1 MLKGDRKML
10 SEEQVKRLVELRKE
24 EMVLITRKI
33 DFEKEE
39 TDKAVP
45 DDKTRIEIERINLRL
60 KEIEKESAI
69 IKDLPKPVTRDQ
81 LAKEL
86 EVSNRTE
93 DEIIEDYTKRIDKK
107 RLEIEEQVREYVN
120 DNDLT

>member
-1 MLKGDRKML
+1 ML

-33 DFEKEE
+33 DIEKEE

>member
-1 MLKGDRKML
+1 ML

-24 EMVLITRKI
+24 EMVLVTRKM
-33 DFEKEE
+33 DFEKEQDDN
-39 TDKAVP
+39 TKSN
-45 DDKTRIEIERINLRL
+45 DKTRIEIERINLRL
-60 KEIEKESAI
+60 KEIEKESDE
-69 IKDLPKPVTRDQ
+69 IKDLPKPITRDM

-93 DEIIEDYTKRIDKK
+93 DEIIEDYTNRINKK

>member
-1 MLKGDRKML
+1 ML
-10 SEEQVKRLVELRKE
+10 SEEQIKRLVELRKE
-24 EMVLITRKI
+24 EMVLITRKV
-33 DFEKEE
+33 DFEKGE
-39 TDKAVP
+39 TDNTAP
-45 DDKTRIEIERINLRL
+45 DDKTRIELERINLRL
-60 KEIEKESAI
+60 KEIEEESAL
-69 IKDLPKPVTRDQ
+69 IKDLPKPIPRDQ

-93 DEIIEDYTKRIDKK
+93 DEIIEDYTNRLDKK

>member
-1 MLKGDRKML
+1 ML
-10 SEEQVKRLVELRKE
+10 SEEQLKRLVELRKE

-33 DFEKEE
+33 DFEKGE
-39 TDKAVP
+39 TDNTVP

-60 KEIEKESAI
+60 KEIEKESNV
-69 IKDLPKPVTRDQ
+69 IKDLPKPITRDL

-93 DEIIEDYTKRIDKK
+93 DEVIEDYTNRINKK

>member
-1 MLKGDRKML
+1 ML
-10 SEEQVKRLVELRKE
+10 SEEQIKRLVELRKE

-33 DFEKEE
+33 DFEKEQN
-39 TDKAVP
+39 DNKNP

-60 KEIEKESAI
+60 KEIEEESSK
-69 IKDLPKPVTRDQ
+69 IKDLPKPITRDQ

-93 DEIIEDYTKRIDKK
+93 DEIIEDHTNRINKK